1 MSCGYV
7 TSPYYFTLLTY
18 TTGVVLLVSD
28 TEVVETRLYYEAY
41 EEEFV
46 HTAAEFLCARG
57 GVDMMEVHSTADNAE
72 KVTKAVEGANQRRW
86 VVKKVFL
93 DNRSPCRVER
103 WSVKSYVDYVC
114 TAGELLT

>member
-1 MSCGYV
+1 M
-7 TSPYYFTLLTY
+7 
-18 TTGVVLLVSD
+18 SD

-57 GVDMMEVHSTADNAE
+57 GVDVMEVHSSEKGQE
-72 KVTKAVEGANQRRW
+72 KVTKNVEGAKQRRW

-114 TAGELLT
+114 TAGKFTKYY